1 MESSP
6 HRNSY
11 IGGSSLWCSMS
22 ALSFP
27 QKQEQPAGR
36 ENTSPSLS
44 ASLLSSYRYRP
55 NLATLVY
62 TFRYSTTSRIP
73 WASFSQMHLVKS
85 SWMTSWKLSKRDAF
99 QQCLHALI
107 RLATI
112 TPLYDFFCLI
122 VLDDSKYLWE
132 EKFYALILML
142 LHISDEKEEAIQ
154 FAHFVERWQP
164 SKTSKNF

>member
-1 MESSP
+1 
-6 HRNSY
+6 
-11 IGGSSLWCSMS
+11 MS

-44 ASLLSSYRYRP
+44 ASPLSSYRYRP
-55 NLATLVY
+55 KNLATLGY
-62 TFRYSTTSRIP
+62 TFRYSTTLSRIP

-85 SWMTSWKLSKRDAF
+85 SWMTSWKLGKRDAF
-99 QQCLHALI
+99 HQYLHALI
-107 RLATI
+107 RLATVVSQ
-112 TPLYDFFCLI
+112 TLVWFFFCLI

-132 EKFYALILML
+132 EKFYALISML

-154 FAHFVERWQP
+154 FAHFVERRLP